1 MPLRIRREPAA
12 RARAVTTEMLAR
24 VGLSQRL
31 THHPNQL
38 SGGERQRVAIAR
50 ALVTRQAC
58 VLADEPTGNLDR
70 ATADAVF
77 QLTLELAREQG
88 TAFVLVTHDQALAE
102 RCDEVLRQ

>member
-1 MPLRIRREPAA
+1 MS
-12 RARAVTTEMLAR
+12 VSKTT
-24 VGLSQRL
+24 
-31 THHPNQL
+31 
-38 SGGERQRVAIAR
+38 GGY
-50 ALVTRQAC
+50 
-58 VLADEPTGNLDR
+58 VLANGVDR